1 MIGMNQVKLFT
12 DGGSRGNPG
21 PAAIGGVIYNLND
34 EKLKEF
40 SEYIGESTNN
50 IAEYS
55 ALIKGLRL
63 CLEMGFKN
71 VSCNLDSE
79 LVVKQLNKVYKVKD
93 EKMKILYDVVIETTA
108 EFESVSFTHVLRA
121 KNKLADTLVNKALD
135 NQKLKL

>member
-1 MIGMNQVKLFT
+1 MNQVKLFT

-21 PAAIGGVIYNLND
+21 PAAIGGVIYDLNG

-79 LVVKQLNKVYKVKD
+79 LVVKQLNKIYKVKD
-93 EKMKILYDVVIETTA
+93 EKMKILYDVVVETKA

-135 NQKLKL
+135 GAKR

>member
-1 MIGMNQVKLFT
+1 MFDMNQVKLFT

-21 PAAIGGVIYNLND
+21 PAAIGGVIYDLNG

-79 LVVKQLNKVYKVKD
+79 LVVKQLNKIYKVKD
-93 EKMKILYDVVIETTA
+93 EKMKILYDVVVETKA

-135 NQKLKL
+135 GAKR

>member
-93 EKMKILYDVVIETTA
+93 EKMKILYDVVTETTA

>member
-1 MIGMNQVKLFT
+1 MIDMNQVKLFT

-135 NQKLKL
+135 NQKFKL